1 MMAQRSSKL
10 RLEFP
15 SRRIVMMRRAIPVFA
30 ALIALSQPA
39 SAGVPLFGHV
49 SCAVV
54 RFYVAKYSEA
64 AAEKWA
70 RSHGASESEI
80 ETARHCL
87 HGSTDVQTASLAAKP
102 QVVAASLTGH
112 EGSQHKPDERELGQA
127 VLHAAVEAQRAVRE
141 QDSHDEQSAVHDVI
155 RPKDIEDRSAGRES
169 NEVKDQPVPTDGKA
183 STSRPRNLGGTHRA
197 YNSGATGWFKRLWA
211 RLTRGPQLTLAVLH
225 LNGGA
230 RR

>member
-1 MMAQRSSKL
+1 M

-15 SRRIVMMRRAIPVFA
+15 SRWIVMMRRTIPAFA

-70 RSHGASESEI
+70 RSHGASEAEI

-87 HGSTDVQTASLAAKP
+87 HGTDVQTATLAPKP
-102 QVVAASLTGH
+102 QVIASVAGH
-112 EGSQHKPDERELGQA
+112 EGSQHKPDEREPSQA
-127 VLHAAVEAQRAVRE
+127 VLYAAVEGQRAIPE
-141 QDSHDEQSAVHDVI
+141 QNGRDEQSGIHEVI
-155 RPKDIEDRSAGRES
+155 RPKDIEDPSTGHES
-169 NEVKDQPVPTDGKA
+169 NGIKDQPVATDGKA
-183 STSRPRNLGGTHRA
+183 NTLRPRNLGGTHRA
-197 YNSGATGWFKRLWA
+197 SSSGATGWFKRLWS
-211 RLTRGPQLTLAVLH
+211 RLTRGPRLTLAVLH
-225 LNGGA
+225 FNGA